1 MGCSALVGTSD
12 PARAAAVGR
21 KVERDVSRLD
31 VNMGCPN
38 AFSLKGVMRAAFPF
52 YSVVLVK

>member
-1 MGCSALVGTSD
+1 MGCSALEGTSD
-12 PARAAAVGR
+12 PARAAVGR
-21 KVERDVSRLD
+21 KVERDVSGLD
-31 VNMGCPN
+31 VNMGCTN